1 MRDSLANVLD
11 STRTVTA
18 ASIITLAIGYFFIFA
33 WAPHPWSWQGIDAY
47 HELAK
52 ALARGEPFQTTDVPW
67 GYAYYAAFFYWLFGE
82 RIWMPLVVQATLN
95 GAVPFLLYRLVE
107 PLAGRRV
114 AVLSA
119 MIVGLFS
126 FNTIYAS
133 TQSSDTIC
141 TVLFLGGLLC
151 FARGVR
157 ESHLGSFAASGV
169 LFGLVP
175 QFRPNMVLFPGVMI
189 AAYVLL
195 PPRRI
200 HKVRAMAVFAV
211 LVAALQMPWIVRNYQ
226 LTGLILPTSTHGGVQ
241 LWYGTLQVGPYLESR
256 AHNPRY
262 VFESP
267 AFDYTSLSHRPIL
280 IESGYRQCVTE
291 PAPVLLVY
299 WTDRDN
305 TPRRLQ
311 PRTGW
316 SAQAGASFEVPPQ
329 PIPTTLYYY
338 FEQPGAMQTFTAPP
352 GGAANPEVLFVTDD
366 HLGDLDRR
374 GDTLD
379 AFDLARML
387 KHIAWAEPLPYRDR
401 LDLNRSGAIDSE
413 DLDVALAR
421 LVPDLIRRSLGE
433 GGRGTRGRGSEIST
447 DQHTVR
453 AAFPD
458 GSSWSVPRSFANNLA
473 DIVVTLEGEMAST
486 LVASRR
492 TFTSLI
498 TPPSAASAC
507 LPAVE
512 VRANARFNWREPHM
526 MNRYMALA
534 ADNIRRDPG
543 GFMLA
548 SLYRMVRLFIV
559 YGTDDRATSQ
569 QFRGSNLVYAVGFAA
584 SVGYLAVFL
593 AGVWVAARRRSALLL
608 FLIPIVYVPVTIC
621 FVLTNMRYT
630 VTVQPLMFT
639 FVALAA
645 IAALGLDVSATAE
658 PSAERSD
665 R

>member
-1 MRDSLANVLD
+1 MRDSLASILD

-18 ASIITLAIGYFFIFA
+18 ASIITLAIGYFFIFV

-67 GYAYYAAFFYWLFGE
+67 GYAYYAALFYRFFGE
-82 RIWMPLVVQATLN
+82 RIWIPLVVQATLN

-119 MIVGLFS
+119 LIVGLFS

-157 ESHLGSFAASGV
+157 ESHLGSFAASGL

-195 PPRRI
+195 PPRRL
-200 HKVRAMAVFAV
+200 HKVRAMAVFAG

-280 IESGYRQCVTE
+280 IESGYRQCVSE
-291 PAPVLLVY
+291 PAPLLLVY
-299 WTDRDN
+299 WTDRDG
-305 TPRRLQ
+305 TPHRLQ
-311 PRTGW
+311 PGAGW
-316 SAQAGASFEVPPQ
+316 SEQAGGTFEVPPQ

-338 FEQPGAMQTFTAPP
+338 FEQSGATQTFTAPP
-352 GGAANPEVLFVTDD
+352 GAAADPEVLFIADD

-374 GDTLD
+374 GDILD

-401 LDLNRSGAIDSE
+401 LDLNRSGAVDSE
-413 DLDVALAR
+413 DLDVALTL
-421 LVPDLIRRSLGE
+421 LVPDLIRRSLGK
-433 GGRGTRGRGSEIST
+433 GGRGTSGNGSEIST
-447 DQHTVR
+447 DQRAVR
-453 AAFPD
+453 AVFPD
-458 GSSWSVPRSFANNLA
+458 GSSWSVPRPFADNLA

-492 TFTSLI
+492 TMTSLI
-498 TPPSAASAC
+498 TPRPAPGVC
-507 LPAVE
+507 LPAFE
-512 VRANARFNWREPHM
+512 VRANRRFNWREPHM

-534 ADNIRRDPG
+534 ADNIRREPG
-543 GFMLA
+543 RFILA

-569 QFRGSNLVYAVGFAA
+569 QFRGSSLVYAVGFAA

-645 IAALGLDVSATAE
+645 IAALGLEETRE
-658 PSAERSD
+658 
-665 R
+665 

>member
-1 MRDSLANVLD
+1 M
-11 STRTVTA
+11 
-18 ASIITLAIGYFFIFA
+18 
-33 WAPHPWSWQGIDAY
+33 
-47 HELAK
+47 
-52 ALARGEPFQTTDVPW
+52 
-67 GYAYYAAFFYWLFGE
+67 
-82 RIWMPLVVQATLN
+82 
-95 GAVPFLLYRLVE
+95 
-107 PLAGRRV
+107 
-114 AVLSA
+114 
-119 MIVGLFS
+119 
-126 FNTIYAS
+126 
-133 TQSSDTIC
+133 
-141 TVLFLGGLLC
+141 
-151 FARGVR
+151 
-157 ESHLGSFAASGV
+157 
-169 LFGLVP
+169 
-175 QFRPNMVLFPGVMI
+175 
-189 AAYVLL
+189 
-195 PPRRI
+195 
-200 HKVRAMAVFAV
+200 
-211 LVAALQMPWIVRNYQ
+211 
-226 LTGLILPTSTHGGVQ
+226 
-241 LWYGTLQVGPYLESR
+241 
-256 AHNPRY
+256 
-262 VFESP
+262 
-267 AFDYTSLSHRPIL
+267 
-280 IESGYRQCVTE
+280 
-291 PAPVLLVY
+291 
-299 WTDRDN
+299 
-305 TPRRLQ
+305 
-311 PRTGW
+311 
-316 SAQAGASFEVPPQ
+316 
-329 PIPTTLYYY
+329 
-338 FEQPGAMQTFTAPP
+338 
-352 GGAANPEVLFVTDD
+352 
-366 HLGDLDRR
+366 
-374 GDTLD
+374 
-379 AFDLARML
+379 
-387 KHIAWAEPLPYRDR
+387 
-401 LDLNRSGAIDSE
+401 
-413 DLDVALAR
+413 
-421 LVPDLIRRSLGE
+421 
-433 GGRGTRGRGSEIST
+433 
-447 DQHTVR
+447 
-453 AAFPD
+453 FPD

-658 PSAERSD
+658 PSAKRSD